1 MLKIKSSKIIFS
13 FSSLLFFTNCLININ
28 GTKQFSEYD
37 QWVEYEGGNGPGN
50 GKHIVFVTAD
60 QEYRAEE
67 GMPQLA
73 KILSKRHGF
82 KCTVLFPIDKK
93 TGFIDP
99 EELNNIPGLESLD
112 SADLMFLVTR
122 RIELPD
128 NQMKYIIDYTNSGKP
143 IIGLRTANHPFQYD
157 KNTSSPYAKY
167 SGPFGYTD
175 ESFSGGYGRQV
186 FGDTW
191 VDHYGHHGKESTRGL
206 IAKGQENH
214 PIVQGCE
221 DIWGPTDVYE
231 VGNLIGNSKPIIMGQ
246 VLSGMNPNDPPNE
259 EKSLMPLAWTKTYL
273 GETGNVSRIF
283 FTTMGAATDLE
294 SEGLR
299 RLLVNASYWCLGLE
313 DKILQRSN
321 VDIIGTYN
329 PTDFGFNN
337 YKRGI
342 YPKAHR
348 IKKIN

>member
-1 MLKIKSSKIIFS
+1 MFTLKPNKTIFLLIILLVDTS
-13 FSSLLFFTNCLININ
+13 YSL
-28 GTKQFSEYD
+28 KFSENKKFSD
-37 QWVEYEGGNGPGN
+37 VEQWVQYSGGNGLGK

-67 GMPQLA
+67 GMPQMA

-93 TGFIDP
+93 TGAIDP
-99 EELNNIPGLESLD
+99 EELNNVPGLELLG
-112 SADLMFLVTR
+112 SADLMVLVAR

-128 NQMKYIIDYTNSGKP
+128 NQMKHKIDFTNSGKP

-157 KNTSSPYAKY
+157 KETTSIYAKY

-175 ESFSGGYGRQV
+175 EKFSGGYGRQV

-191 VDHYGHHGKESTRGL
+191 VAHYGEHGKESTRGV

-214 PIVQGCE
+214 PIVRGCE
-221 DIWGPTDVYE
+221 NIWGPTDVYE
-231 VGNLIGNSKPIIMGQ
+231 VGKLIGDSRPIIMGQ
-246 VLSGMNPNDPPNE
+246 VLIGMNPNDPPNKK
-259 EKSLMPLAWTKTYL
+259 KSLMPLAWTKTY
-273 GETGNVSRIF
+273 TGDSGNTSRIF

-299 RLLVNASYWCLGLE
+299 RLLVNAAYWCLGME
-313 DKILQRSN
+313 KIIPERSN
-321 VDIIGTYN
+321 VEIIGTYK
-329 PTDFGFNN
+329 PTDFGFDN
-337 YKRGI
+337 YKRGVS
-342 YPKAHR
+342 PQSHR
-348 IKKIN
+348 ME